1 MKLPELVLCAE
12 EATANSWLHNKENK
26 MATWTDTHGRAWPHD
41 DDKMG
46 FVAWISADPALT
58 REWEAA
64 STEHSN
70 WMLANPNVPHSEAN
84 GSAAAIFQRW
94 MAYAN
99 AF

>member
-1 MKLPELVLCAE
+1 
-12 EATANSWLHNKENK
+12 
-26 MATWTDTHGRAWPHD
+26 MATWTDKHGREFNHD
-41 DDKMG
+41 DDKLG
-46 FVAWISADPALT
+46 FDAWINADPALT
-58 REWEAA
+58 IEWEAA

-70 WMLANPNVPHSEAN
+70 WMLANPGVSPTEAN